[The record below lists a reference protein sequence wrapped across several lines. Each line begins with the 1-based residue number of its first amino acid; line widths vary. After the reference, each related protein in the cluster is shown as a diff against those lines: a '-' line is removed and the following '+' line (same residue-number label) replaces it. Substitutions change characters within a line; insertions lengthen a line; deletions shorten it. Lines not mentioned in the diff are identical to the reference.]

1 MYTFV
6 YIHIELKSTFGIF
19 ELQEPVTSSRCALTV
34 FCIWHLPGDQR
45 SYIHTIYMYILT
57 RGVDHTSRAHIAHNY
72 IILYIP

>member
-1 MYTFV
+1 MV
-6 YIHIELKSTFGIF
+6 LRRIHIVTLSTNLTF
-19 ELQEPVTSSRCALTV
+19 ELQESVTSSRCALTS

-45 SYIHTIYMYILT
+45 SYIHTIYMSILT